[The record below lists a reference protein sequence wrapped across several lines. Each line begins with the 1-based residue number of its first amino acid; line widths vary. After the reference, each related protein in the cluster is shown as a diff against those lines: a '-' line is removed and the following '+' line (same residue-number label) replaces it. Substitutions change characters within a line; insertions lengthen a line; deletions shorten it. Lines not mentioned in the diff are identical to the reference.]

1 MAKRK
6 EIKWRREG
14 RGTMTGRQDG
24 IIFRIFRLWDA
35 QERGHTV
42 NVYYN
47 AALDIILSNARAQK
61 LVQEFEQRQAP
72 EICTEK
78 NRPS

>member
-42 NVYYN
+42 SGHCGRQHGRHGLHRGKDRQGK
-47 AALDIILSNARAQK
+47 AGRKLQPRGGILAQGGGG
-61 LVQEFEQRQAP
+61 
-72 EICTEK
+72 
-78 NRPS
+78 